1 MNRRAFLGSLAG
13 VLLSAPLAAEAQ
25 PAGKMAKVG
34 ILIVGSAPDPLLEAF
49 RRGLRDL
56 GYIED
61 QTVVIAPRFAH
72 GKPERYP
79 ALVGELLDLKVDVL
93 VAGGGIAGARAAT
106 VATKTVPIVTPVMS
120 DPVGSG
126 LIVNLGH
133 PGGNITGLSM
143 LNTETTTKR
152 LQLLREVFPNIAR
165 LAVLHDPRGEQAQ
178 LAVTE
183 TSAQRM
189 GLQLQIFSALR
200 PDEFETAFSMA
211 KKARAEALLVLASG
225 FFNAQRRRLV
235 NLTVKYRVPAVYEH
249 REFVDTGGLMSY
261 GPNIADMYRR
271 AAVLVDKILKGAKP
285 GDLPV
290 EQPTKFELVINLK
303 TARALGLTI
312 PPSLL
317 QRADQVIE

>member
-1 MNRRAFLGSLAG
+1 VNRRAFLGSLAG

>member
-1 MNRRAFLGSLAG
+1 VIDRRAFIGTLASG
-13 VLLSAPLAAEAQ
+13 LVTPPLAAEAQ
-25 PAGKMAKVG
+25 PAGKIARVG

-56 GYIED
+56 GFIED

-178 LAVTE
+178 QPTLTR
-183 TSAQRM
+183 SSR
-189 GLQLQIFSALR
+189 
-200 PDEFETAFSMA
+200 
-211 KKARAEALLVLASG
+211 ARSQA
-225 FFNAQRRRLV
+225 
-235 NLTVKYRVPAVYEH
+235 NL
-249 REFVDTGGLMSY
+249 
-261 GPNIADMYRR
+261 
-271 AAVLVDKILKGAKP
+271 P
-285 GDLPV
+285 G
-290 EQPTKFELVINLK
+290 EQPTKFELWINLK

-312 PPSLL
+312 PRRSCNG
-317 QRADQVIE
+317 RIR

>member
-1 MNRRAFLGSLAG
+1 VNRRAFLGSLAG

-303 TARALGLTI
+303 TARAIGLTI

>member
-1 MNRRAFLGSLAG
+1 
-13 VLLSAPLAAEAQ
+13 
-25 PAGKMAKVG
+25 
-34 ILIVGSAPDPLLEAF
+34 
-49 RRGLRDL
+49 
-56 GYIED
+56 
-61 QTVVIAPRFAH
+61 
-72 GKPERYP
+72 
-79 ALVGELLDLKVDVL
+79 
-93 VAGGGIAGARAAT
+93 
-106 VATKTVPIVTPVMS
+106 MS

-126 LIVNLGH
+126 VIVNLGH

-165 LAVLHDPRGEQAQ
+165 LAVLHDPRSEQAQ

-211 KKARAEALLVLASG
+211 KKARAEALPVLASG
-225 FFNAQRRRLV
+225 FFNAQRKRLV
-235 NLTVKYRVPAVYEH
+235 NLTVKYRIPAVYEH

-261 GPNIADMYRR
+261 GPTIAEMYRR
-271 AAVLVDKILKGAKP
+271 AATYVDKILKGAKP

-290 EQPTKFELVINLK
+290 EQSTKFELVINLK
-303 TARALGLTI
+303 TAKVLGLTI
-312 PPSLL
+312 PQSLL
-317 QRADQVIE
+317 LRADQVIE

>member
-1 MNRRAFLGSLAG
+1 MDRRAFLGTMASGLLA
-13 VLLSAPLAAEAQ
+13 APLAVEAQ
-25 PAGKMAKVG
+25 PAGKMPKVG

-56 GYIED
+56 GYTED
-61 QTVVIAPRFAH
+61 QNVVIAPRFAH

-126 LIVNLGH
+126 VIVNLGH

-165 LAVLHDPRGEQAQ
+165 LAVLHDPRSEQAQ

-211 KKARAEALLVLASG
+211 KKARAEALPVLASG
-225 FFNAQRRRLV
+225 FFNAQRKRLV
-235 NLTVKYRVPAVYEH
+235 NLTVKYRIPAVYEH

-261 GPNIADMYRR
+261 GPTIAEMYRR
-271 AAVLVDKILKGAKP
+271 AATYVDKILKGAKP

-290 EQPTKFELVINLK
+290 EQSTKFELVINLK
-303 TARALGLTI
+303 TAKVLGLTI
-312 PPSLL
+312 PQSLL
-317 QRADQVIE
+317 LRADQVIE